1 MAIASLVI
9 GIIAIVLSASLF
21 WAPFVNIIPLV
32 IGIVGIVIGALA
44 RKKAVEAGTP
54 TGMPTAGLVLAI
66 IATVFA
72 GIGVLSCT
80 ICAGAVCAA
89 AGAANV

>member
-1 MAIASLVI
+1 MAIASLVL
-9 GIIAIVLSASLF
+9 GIVSIIVSASMF
-21 WAPFVNIIPLV
+21 WIPVVNIIPLV
-32 IGIVGIVIGALA
+32 IGIVGIVIGAIA
-44 RKKAVEAGTP
+44 RKKAVASGTP
-54 TGMPTAGLVLAI
+54 TGMATAGLVLAI

-89 AGAANV
+89 AGAESL